1 MNVRKIFEAAGAV
14 YPDSRQGRAAKR
26 RHAFSA
32 EILGAVQAWRMQPTR
47 KELMLVAEEKAK
59 GLRSLKEICEA
70 RNVSL
75 SKARQAVKEGV

>member
-14 YPDSRQGRAAKR
+14 YPDSQAGRIGKR
-26 RHAFSA
+26 RHAFSP

-59 GLRSLKEICEA
+59 AIKSLKEICEA